1 MIHRPALV
9 EELLCIE
16 EQRWAEML
24 CELAHADVPQATRVA
39 IGRDIESDASF
50 AFVSQYK
57 GTTATAPTA
66 TTFTTDAVNIPVNS
80 VVGYYIVT
88 TSGATR
94 FGIIQSNTAVTNSVL
109 TIDRWYDPAS
119 LPANRGVAAAS
130 TPTAGLWLILPG
142 NAAAAYM
149 ALTANNGAA
158 GDGDTTLT
166 GEITTSGGGLIRQ
179 LATYAHTAAATT
191 TTLTKTFTAN
201 GTDSLSVILAKIG
214 IFQGV
219 EAASR
224 LFFESLLNATATMAL
239 SGDQVA
245 ITDTVTL

>member
-1 MIHRPALV
+1 MIHAPALV
-9 EELLCIE
+9 DELMCIE
-16 EQRWAEML
+16 EERWGGML
-24 CELAHADVPQATRVA
+24 CELANAGVLQGTRVA

-50 AFVSQYK
+50 AFAGTYK
-57 GTTATAPTA
+57 GTTATNPTA
-66 TTFTTDAVNIPVNS
+66 TTFTTDATNIPLNT
-80 VVGYYIVT
+80 VVGYYIIT
-88 TSGATR
+88 TSGNTR
-94 FGIIQSNTAVTNSVL
+94 FGIVQSNTSATNSVL

-130 TPTAGLWLILPG
+130 TPTAGLWLIVPG
-142 NAAAAYM
+142 NVPAAYM
-149 ALTANNGAA
+149 GLTANNGAA

-166 GEITTSGGGLIRQ
+166 GEITTASGGLIRQ
-179 LATYAHTAAATT
+179 LATYAHTVSGTT
-191 TTLTKTFTAN
+191 STLTKTFTAN
-201 GTDSLSVILAKIG
+201 GSDSLSVILAKIG

-245 ITDTVTL
+245 ITDTLTL

>member
-1 MIHRPALV
+1 
-9 EELLCIE
+9 
-16 EQRWAEML
+16 ML

-50 AFVSQYK
+50 AFVSRQYK
-57 GTTATAPTA
+57 GTTFDGADCDHLHDRRLSTSLTN
-66 TTFTTDAVNIPVNS
+66 T

-94 FGIIQSNTAVTNSVL
+94 FGIIQSNTSAANSVL

-201 GTDSLSVILAKIG
+201 GSDSLSVILAKIG